1 MRPEDDVTMATEARH
16 VITHAAPAGQ
26 AAVLDLERGVDVDG
40 PPAIGDEQSQEP
52 VAEGR
57 IVARVVVAPGAA
69 AGAAEAGAVVVVG
82 EPAAAGAAGATSR
95 RTPGR

>member
-1 MRPEDDVTMATEARH
+1 MAAEARH
-16 VITHAAPAGQ
+16 VVTDAAPAGQ
-26 AAVLDLERGVDVDG
+26 AAVLDGQRAVDVDG
-40 PPAIGDEQSQEP
+40 PPAVGNEQSQETL
-52 VAEGR
+52 AEPG

-69 AGAAEAGAVVVVG
+69 AGTTEAVAVVIVG